1 MRTDGSRS
9 RKLSAHY
16 AERWRAANPGGTVVY
31 RDLAADPIPHLD
43 LTSFTANVLA
53 PEDRTAA
60 QRDARALTDELV
72 GEVLAADT
80 IVLGSGLYNFGPPST
95 VKTWFDHLVVP
106 GVTLGPD
113 GGMLG
118 DKRLVLTLANGG
130 GYGPGAPKEGWDH
143 RTPWL
148 AHAFEQ
154 LGLTD
159 VEVYTAELTLARE
172 SPAMAPFDLGDA
184 EDASFAAAIA
194 AIDERFAT
202 VGAGRS

>member
-9 RKLSAHY
+9 RKLSQHY
-16 AERWRAANPGGTVVY
+16 VDLWRRANPGGTVTT
-31 RDLAADPIPHLD
+31 RDLAADPIPHID
-43 LTSFTANVLA
+43 MTSFSANLVA
-53 PEDRTAA
+53 PEDRTPEQQA
-60 QRDARALTDELV
+60 ARALTDELV
-72 GEVLAADT
+72 GEVLAADV

-95 VKTWFDHLVVP
+95 VKAWFDHLVVP

-113 GGMLG
+113 GGTLG
-118 DKRLVLTLANGG
+118 DKQLVLTLANGG
-130 GYGPGAPKEGWDH
+130 GYGPGSPKEGWDH

-159 VEVYTAELTLARE
+159 VEVYTAELTLSRE
-172 SPAMAPFDLGDA
+172 SPAMIPLDLGDA

-194 AIDERFAT
+194 AMEERFAGVT
-202 VGAGRS
+202 V

>member
-16 AERWRAANPGGTVVY
+16 VARWREANPGGTVTY
-31 RDLAADPIPHLD
+31 RDLAAEPIPHLD
-43 LTSFTANVLA
+43 LASFTANMLA
-53 PEDRTAA
+53 PEDRTPDQQAA
-60 QRDARALTDELV
+60 RNLTDELV

-95 VKTWFDHLVVP
+95 VKAWFDHLVVP

-148 AHAFEQ
+148 GHAFEQ

-159 VEVYTAELTLARE
+159 LEVYTAELTLARE
-172 SPAMAPFDLGDA
+172 SPAMAPLDLGDA